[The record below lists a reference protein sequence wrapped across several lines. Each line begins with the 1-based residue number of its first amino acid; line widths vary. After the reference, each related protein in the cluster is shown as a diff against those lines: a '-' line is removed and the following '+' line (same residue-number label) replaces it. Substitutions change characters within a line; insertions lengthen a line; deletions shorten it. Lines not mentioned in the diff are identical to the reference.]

1 MKFVLYFNSSSKSVD
16 LPAVPPAPAKQ
27 RATTL
32 AEFPSTLS
40 NNNSGISTLGGATNR
55 ALEED

>member
-1 MKFVLYFNSSSKSVD
+1 MGGCCSSSKSVD